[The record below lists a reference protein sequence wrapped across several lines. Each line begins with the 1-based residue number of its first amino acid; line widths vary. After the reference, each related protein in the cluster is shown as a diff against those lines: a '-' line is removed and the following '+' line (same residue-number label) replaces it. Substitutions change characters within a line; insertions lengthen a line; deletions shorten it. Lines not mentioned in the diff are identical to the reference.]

1 MKAIVCTQIGGEEL
15 LELRDDWPSSP
26 CGPNQ
31 VRIDVRAASVN
42 FPDILMIRD
51 LYQVKL
57 PRPFVPGNE
66 CSGVVIELGADISH
80 VAVGDRVLA
89 LTGSGAFAEEVVVS
103 TPPMQVHRIP
113 DEMPWEHAAAFNMIY
128 GTAGHAWDRAQLQ
141 AGESVLIHA
150 AAGGAGS
157 AAIQLAV
164 HAGARVFA
172 TAGSDDKVKLCQE
185 LGADVAINYRD
196 DDFAAVVMAETGQR
210 GVDVVFDNVGEA
222 VLEQSLACTAYNG
235 RYLMMGFASDKTK
248 ADEPFIVPRRVAAG
262 NLKLCGVLLAYVEP
276 EIIPLAKQARGL
288 NLLPRSLG
296 EDITKQIIELV
307 RTKAV
312 RPVVGQVRPFEDIPA
327 AIEAM
332 ANRETMGRTIIT
344 LDG

>member
-66 CSGVVIELGADISH
+66 CSGVVTEIGADISH

-141 AGESVLIHA
+141 AGETVLVLGAAGGCGSAGVQIAKALGATVIA
-150 AAGGAGS
+150 AAGGP
-157 AAIQLAV
+157 
-164 HAGARVFA
+164 
-172 TAGSDDKVKLCQE
+172 DKVALCKE
-185 LGADVAINYRD
+185 LGADHAIDYLAVESLS
-196 DDFAAVVMAETGQR
+196 AAVKALTGGR
-210 GVDVVFDNVGEA
+210 GVEVLFDTVGGTDVREH
-222 VLEQSLACTAYNG
+222 LRCLAWNG
-235 RYLMMGFASDKTK
+235 RYLVVGFA
-248 ADEPFIVPRRVAAG
+248 AGGEVP
-262 NLKLCGVLLAYVEP
+262 K
-276 EIIPLAKQARGL
+276 IGL
-288 NLLPRSLG
+288 NQTILKSISVVGVAYGMSMIRDPAGCQDLFDRLFRWYCDGALRPHIGHRFPLEQTADAMRVLG
-296 EDITKQIIELV
+296 ERRALGK
-307 RTKAV
+307 
-312 RPVVGQVRPFEDIPA
+312 VVVDV
-327 AIEAM
+327 
-332 ANRETMGRTIIT
+332 NRDAQPSQR
-344 LDG
+344 